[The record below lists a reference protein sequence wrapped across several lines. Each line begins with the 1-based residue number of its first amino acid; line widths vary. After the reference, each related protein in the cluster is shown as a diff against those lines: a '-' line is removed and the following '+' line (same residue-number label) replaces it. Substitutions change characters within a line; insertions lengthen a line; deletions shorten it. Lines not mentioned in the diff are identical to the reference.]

1 MTIQKAYETIKHNY
15 PDKVVVECLEFADFF
30 AFALTDKGVENESAG
45 GGYDTINKTSGAI
58 GTFSPVQDLEA
69 FIAAKQ
75 IDVSTLN

>member
-30 AFALTDKGVENESAG
+30 AFALTDKGAENESAG
-45 GGYDTINKTSGAI
+45 GGYNIINKDSGEI

-69 FIAAKQ
+69 FFAAKRL
-75 IDVSTLN
+75 DVRTLN